1 MNVVSKYNLT
11 VAAVTTVLSAILGRY
26 YYLFVG
32 FLLCNVLD
40 WLTGWYRSYKLH
52 QESSYIG
59 LKGIVKKVGYWAII
73 LVSFLIPNLLVQFL
87 NDMLHIDAGFLIL
100 FGWFTLATLLINEL
114 RSILENLVEAGFNV
128 PTFLVQGLAV
138 AAKLVTAHIEFGEDE
153 DTADGGPKEKGD
165 PGAGYVKD

>member
-1 MNVVSKYNLT
+1 MDFIDKYNLT
-11 VAAVTTVLSAILGRY
+11 VAAIATILSAVFGQY

-32 FLLCNVLD
+32 FLLCNILD

-52 QESSYIG
+52 QESSYVG
-59 LKGIVKKVGYWAII
+59 LKGIIKKVGYWAIL

-87 NDMLHIDAGFLIL
+87 DDMLHIDTGFLLL

-128 PTFLVQGLAV
+128 PVFLIQGLAV
-138 AAKLVTAHIEFGEDE
+138 AEKLVSAHIEFEE
-153 DTADGGPKEKGD
+153 DTDQNDEEDSRK
-165 PGAGYVKD
+165 